1 MDNLTTSNTIEENA
15 IKIQHK
21 IEIAQDSLFE
31 MLTDP
36 IEIRKYWYFSKL
48 IILSRDIDELAAKIV
63 DLSHAEDARHSA
75 RSR

>member
-31 MLTDP
+31 MLTDRDTYP
-36 IEIRKYWYFSKL
+36 KYWYLSKL

-63 DLSHAEDARHSA
+63 DLFHAEDEDA
-75 RSR
+75 